1 MASAADEGGAG
12 GKLRRKPLRRASS
25 ATPYDRPA
33 SALRNNTS
41 IANSGAESG
50 TNGWLS
56 RFIARGAQRIFSSVF
71 RKGLPAPQT
80 VSETNHEPEL
90 RDELPVAVSFN
101 PSTVQDKVSDERPI
115 PTNRSDPDGIDD
127 LEKVLKQ
134 KTFTRQSCESDF
146 TLAYGCSYLLLIIEA
161 EIDHL
166 TELLRSRTVDA
177 EGHQKQKTE
186 PSTLRPVGLKENGPK
201 VQNSTG
207 DFSAQVFEDDIASPA
222 EIAKAY
228 MGRSSRFAPSPL
240 GLRGQSF
247 GGDVHLSR
255 TPFPS
260 KSPCLSIAPRSAVRV
275 PSIPGVSENTYTTP
289 ARRGRSAI
297 YSMAR
302 TPYSRVSSHTS
313 FKGVES
319 VPGANVIPLS
329 SQWSGDSS
337 GSKQASKRRSSVLE
351 NDISSIG
358 PIRRIRQK
366 TNLVS
371 PFKSSGLATHGTP
384 LLGPATTA
392 SADLVLGST
401 SSNRNLLPTIET
413 KHNTSSHRPLENLDG
428 SNPDMHFDSVPS
440 QSNEMARKI
449 LQQLDKLV
457 PSPRERSS
465 DLKLAA
471 SVGKAP
477 AKLTPNMLHGQALK
491 SMEDVD
497 SSKLLHNIQNADSSN
512 CFSGAH
518 LPGSKDLSPQKQI
531 QVKENG
537 PSKASS
543 SGFKFSSETNG
554 TVLKSVKETL
564 QSDKAGPAIN
574 FSTNLS
580 QKKQGFKISAHED
593 FLEFDD
599 NTEKEKLDSSTSV
612 KEKLDSSTSVE
623 EKLDLSTSVSKANGN
638 AVTVVKRGILSET
651 MAVVRT
657 SEDLPPAPKS
667 LKPTATPLFGFS
679 SSSNSGAGVAP
690 LFGFSSSSNS
700 GNGVAPLFGFSSSS
714 NSGTGAAPGAAPL
727 FGFNSSSN
735 SGTGASP
742 FPISSASA
750 LSESLSLK
758 FDVQTDS
765 KLELSTRKRRV
776 QKFWRDE
783 GLQNSWRGKGDE
795 EEKKRGAEIAEKLM
809 LNIGNKDATEKKKGE
824 TEVRKRSAA
833 PEKAE
838 PSTPAAETDK
848 GDKDKAVETGNL
860 ITREDTGSFI
870 PATPITSPFSFA
882 ASLNNSAPKKDSLPP
897 SGSLF
902 PALPISAAPSSSLSN
917 AIVSSASTNAATATI
932 MGATVSIS
940 PASPIPPTS
949 LFQFGSST
957 SALASSNSAPLPSST
972 SALSTT
978 PKLKAKETSFS
989 SLPSSSFGASSSALV
1004 GTGNGPFAFGSSAP
1018 STSTSTTP
1026 SNNPF
1031 QSFNTANASSG
1042 SLSTQEPK
1050 TGTGNSPFSQNMP
1063 LQFGSTAS
1071 APIFGS
1077 SGSSPFSSGSSLF
1090 SSSSSSASA
1099 FGSVFGSTSSM
1110 NSSGASSFS
1119 FGAAATS
1126 SIPVSSSQSS
1136 SSAISSST
1144 FGLTSSPGV
1153 FSFGFSSGPASTA
1166 GSVPT
1171 PFGSSSIGSSSGSMF
1186 SFTSAPSTANAAT
1199 PPPIFPTFGSTPP
1212 AAAAVGSSSP
1222 SNDQMNMED
1231 SMAED
1236 TMPLPNP
1243 VVPVFGQAANNTPA
1257 PSNFTFGS
1265 PMPSGVAMFP
1275 FGGQQNSLTPQAPPA
1290 TFQLPGNELAGP
1302 GGSFSLG
1309 TGGDKSNRK
1318 MIKVNRTK
1326 LRKR

>member
-1 MASAADEGGAG
+1 MIL
-12 GKLRRKPLRRASS
+12 KK
-25 ATPYDRPA
+25 
-33 SALRNNTS
+33 
-41 IANSGAESG
+41 
-50 TNGWLS
+50 
-56 RFIARGAQRIFSSVF
+56 FSSK
-71 RKGLPAPQT
+71 RLSQGK
-80 VSETNHEPEL
+80 
-90 RDELPVAVSFN
+90 
-101 PSTVQDKVSDERPI
+101 
-115 PTNRSDPDGIDD
+115 
-127 LEKVLKQ
+127 
-134 KTFTRQSCESDF
+134 
-146 TLAYGCSYLLLIIEA
+146 A
-161 EIDHL
+161 EIDRL
-166 TELLRSRTVDA
+166 TELLRSRTVDV

-186 PSTLRPVGLKENGPK
+186 PSTLQPVGLKENGPK

-275 PSIPGVSENTYTTP
+275 PSIPGVPENTYTTP

-302 TPYSRVSSHTS
+302 TPYSR
-313 FKGVES
+313 GVES

-337 GSKQASKRRSSVLE
+337 GSKQVSKRRSSVLD

-371 PFKSSGLATHGTP
+371 PFKSSGLATPGTP

-401 SSNRNLLPTIET
+401 SSNRNLLPTSET
-413 KHNTSSHRPLENLDG
+413 KNNTSSHRPLENLDG

-471 SVGKAP
+471 TVGKAP

-512 CFSGAH
+512 GFSGAH

-543 SGFKFSSETNG
+543 SGVKFSSEPNG
-554 TVLKSVKETL
+554 TVLKYVKETL

-612 KEKLDSSTSVE
+612 KEKLDSSTSV
-623 EKLDLSTSVSKANGN
+623 SKANGN
-638 AVTVVKRGILSET
+638 AVTVVKHGILSET

-667 LKPTATPLFGFS
+667 LKPTAAPLFGFS
-679 SSSNSGAGVAP
+679 SSSNSGAGVTP

-700 GNGVAPLFGFSSSS
+700 GTGVAPLFGFSSSS
-714 NSGTGAAPGAAPL
+714 NSGTGAAPL

-742 FPISSASA
+742 FTISSASA
-750 LSESLSLK
+750 LSESSSLK
-758 FDVQTDS
+758 FGVQTDS
-765 KLELSTRKRRV
+765 T
-776 QKFWRDE
+776 
-783 GLQNSWRGKGDE
+783 
-795 EEKKRGAEIAEKLM
+795 
-809 LNIGNKDATEKKKGE
+809 
-824 TEVRKRSAA
+824 SAA

-848 GDKDKAVETGNL
+848 GDKDKPVETGNL
-860 ITREDTGSFI
+860 ITREDTGSLI

-917 AIVSSASTNAATATI
+917 AIVSSASTNTATATT

-957 SALASSNSAPLPSST
+957 SALAISNSGPLPSST

-1042 SLSTQEPK
+1042 SLSTQEPA

-1071 APIFGS
+1071 TPIFGS

-1099 FGSVFGSTSSM
+1099 FGSVFGSTSTM

-1136 SSAISSST
+1136 SSPISSST

-1166 GSVPT
+1166 GSAPT

-1236 TMPLPNP
+1236 TMPSPNP

-1265 PMPSGVAMFP
+1265 PMPSGVPAMFP
-1275 FGGQQNSLTPQAPPA
+1275 FGGQQNSLTPQTPPA
-1290 TFQLPGNELAGP
+1290 FPVPGNLELAGA

-1318 MIKVNRTK
+1318 MIKVNRSK